1 VELGRRERPWWP
13 ALTARWEPL
22 AAALLARPSVDL
34 LLLPRSPHECEVR
47 SAARGAALVRRA
59 TGPAGD
65 AYGYEPLDG
74 GDPLGLGGRASAMG
88 ADEAHA
94 CCADGDYP
102 DGLVQ
107 IATLA
112 GSARAGDLVLSAARG
127 WDFRGRYEPI
137 PHVSSHGALHRE
149 HMLVPLLTN
158 RPPRHPPRRTTDVM
172 PSALAA
178 LGLPVPDGLDGRS
191 FV

>member
-1 VELGRRERPWWP
+1 
-13 ALTARWEPL
+13 
-22 AAALLARPSVDL
+22 VDL

-47 SAARGAALVRRA
+47 SGARGAALVRRA
-59 TGPAGD
+59 PGRAGD
-65 AYGYEPLDG
+65 AYGYEPLGG
-74 GDPLGLGGRASAMG
+74 GDPLGLGGRVEG
-88 ADEAHA
+88 ADADGA
-94 CCADGDYP
+94 LARCALGDYP

-107 IATLA
+107 IAALA
-112 GSARAGDLVLSAARG
+112 GSARAGDLLLSAARD

-149 HMLVPLLTN
+149 HMLVPLLTS
-158 RPPRHPPRRTTDVM
+158 RPPRRAPRRTTDVM

-178 LGLPVPDGLDGRS
+178 LGLPVPAGLDGSS